1 MGCGMSQWPNSQRL
15 RTVRAGTIGAFSLL
29 TVALPAATA
38 ADAVLVRGVL
48 RPVEQA
54 TLSTD
59 ISARV
64 AKVGFKDGES
74 FHKGDVLVA
83 FDCARQDADLASADA
98 QEREMRVAL
107 DSALLMEKRNAGN
120 RTETA
125 TAQARTDKAHAEAD
139 SIRARLAQCSIAA
152 PYDGRVT
159 GIDIHEHE
167 YPVPSRPM
175 LSIVAEG
182 EPTIELI
189 VPSAWLVWLR
199 PGELFQ
205 FAVDETGKSYPGDV
219 VRLGASVD
227 TVSQTIKVFGRFTG
241 PADGVLPGMSG
252 AAHFKHGEG

>member
-1 MGCGMSQWPNSQRL
+1 MSPWPNSHRL
-15 RTVRAGTIGAFSLL
+15 RAARRTALGAGSVLII
-29 TVALPAATA
+29 ALPAATA

-48 RPVEQA
+48 RPLAQA

-64 AKVGFKDGES
+64 TKVGFKDGEA
-74 FHKGDVLVA
+74 FHNGDVLVA
-83 FDCARQDADLASADA
+83 FDCARQEADLASAEA
-98 QEREMRVAL
+98 QEREMRVGL

-139 SIRARLAQCSIAA
+139 SIRARLSQCSIAA
-152 PYDGRVT
+152 PYDGRIT

-175 LSIVAEG
+175 LSIVADG
-182 EPTIELI
+182 QPTIELI
-189 VPSAWLVWLR
+189 VPSAWLVWLK
-199 PGELFQ
+199 PGEPFQ
-205 FAVDETGKSYPGDV
+205 FAVDETAKAYPGNV
-219 VRLGASVD
+219 ERLGASVD

-241 PADGVLPGMSG
+241 PTDGVLPGMSG
-252 AAHFKHGEG
+252 AAHFKHSEG